1 MLHSLP
7 ESDIVDRLLRI
18 KTSLAPNDGFL
29 LNKSKPFLG
38 CSEYFYSSRN
48 AFREWRYKIC
58 IYLVILGKR
67 ESQF

>member
-7 ESDIVDRLLRI
+7 ESDIVDRLRRI

-38 CSEYFYSSRN
+38 CSEYF
-48 AFREWRYKIC
+48 
-58 IYLVILGKR
+58 
-67 ESQF
+67 